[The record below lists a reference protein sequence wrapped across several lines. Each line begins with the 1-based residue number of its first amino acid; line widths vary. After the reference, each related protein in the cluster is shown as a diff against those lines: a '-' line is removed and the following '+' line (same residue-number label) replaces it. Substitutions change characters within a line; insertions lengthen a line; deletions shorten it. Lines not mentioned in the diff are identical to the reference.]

1 MGTTKYALATAAQL
15 AEELAMRLP
24 ALAVSQ
30 SFDTDGSPL
39 IQIGAGTAGSAGG
52 IVKVMPISWPAAQD
66 ILGNT
71 QQIYT
76 PHVIKVGLEANYA
89 GTTDNVADVNT
100 LATVMAILG
109 SVALRGS
116 QVQVYQSTNGVA
128 PTAATLAD
136 ATKLQTTFVPNLQY
150 PFQTL

>member
-1 MGTTKYALATAAQL
+1 MGTTKYALASAAEL
-15 AEELAMRLP
+15 AEELGMRLP
-24 ALAVSQ
+24 ALAISQ
-30 SFDTDGSPL
+30 TFDTDGSPL

-52 IVKVMPISWPAAQD
+52 IVKISPISWPNATD
-66 ILGNT
+66 ILGLA

-89 GTTDNVADVNT
+89 ATTDNVADVNT
-100 LATVMAILG
+100 LDTIMKILG

-116 QVQVYQSTNGVA
+116 QVQVYQSANGTA
-128 PTAATLAD
+128 PSATTLAD
-136 ATKLQTTFVPNLQY
+136 ATKLVSTFVPNLQY